1 MKGSWT
7 SMSITVVYVKWV
19 QVYINAPFKVQEGPA
34 DGDNLSLP
42 VGERILL
49 SLGWSIWL
57 QVYADSI
64 RRGES
69 WLRRLIR
76 SLQEPTLLQWDPQT
90 PVAKQSGSFWARH
103 DNRKAPVTLK
113 SGMFQKD
120 ADRETKKEEEK
131 RWKLLSEMHFFAPGK
146 HTQEPQFWR
155 MLDCFLISAYCLN
168 RGEMLKNRLATL
180 NVCED

>member
-1 MKGSWT
+1 MNTVRLLKHMKGSWT

-19 QVYINAPFKVQEGPA
+19 QVYINALFKVQEGTA

-57 QVYADSI
+57 QVYADYI

-69 WLRRLIR
+69 WVRRLIR

-113 SGMFQKD
+113 SGMFEKD
-120 ADRETKKEEEK
+120 ADRKTKKEGGG
-131 RWKLLSEMHFFAPGK
+131 RKLFSENAFLCSKKTHAGAAILMYA
-146 HTQEPQFWR
+146 W
-155 MLDCFLISAYCLN
+155 LFLI
-168 RGEMLKNRLATL
+168 RPI
-180 NVCED
+180 V

>member
-7 SMSITVVYVKWV
+7 NMSLTVVNVKWV
-19 QVYINAPFKVQEGPA
+19 QVCINAPFKVQEGTA

-42 VGERILL
+42 AGERILL

-69 WLRRLIR
+69 WARRLIR
-76 SLQEPTLLQWDPQT
+76 SLQEPTLLRWDPQT
-90 PVAKQSGSFWARH
+90 PVAKQSGSFWAPH

-120 ADRETKKEEEK
+120 ADRETKKGWGGVEVAL
-131 RWKLLSEMHFFAPGK
+131 WNVFLSSKKTHAGAAILMYA
-146 HTQEPQFWR
+146 W
-155 MLDCFLISAYCLN
+155 LFLILAYCLN

-180 NVCED
+180 NIWED